1 MNHLPE
7 KKSAVRIV
15 DHELGVVD
23 VVRKRHIIASH
34 ALLFLIREVYMLYV
48 TLIIALACVILI
60 I

>member
-34 ALLFLIREVYMLYV
+34 ALLFLIREVYMPNNSTSMCYFNH
-48 TLIIALACVILI
+48 LA
-60 I
+60 